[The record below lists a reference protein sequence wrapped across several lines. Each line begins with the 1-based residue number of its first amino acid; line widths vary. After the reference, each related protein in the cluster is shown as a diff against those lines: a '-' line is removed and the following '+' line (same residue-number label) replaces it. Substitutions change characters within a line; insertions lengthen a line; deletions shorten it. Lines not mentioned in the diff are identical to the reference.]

1 MSHRGTPGIK
11 PPLRDS
17 QQGSVVCWCRR
28 CGGEVYEDETLYI
41 WEGKR
46 ICVDC
51 FKSVV
56 TAWVEE
62 APGEVAAILDVST
75 VTA

>member
-1 MSHRGTPGIK
+1 MPGATKGLK
-11 PPLRDS
+11 PPLRDR
-17 QQGSVVCWCRR
+17 QQDNVVCWCRR
-28 CGGEVYEDETLYI
+28 CSGEVYEDETLYI

-62 APGEVAAILDVST
+62 APCEVAAALDIDT
-75 VTA
+75 VNV